1 MIGLAGIAARSALN
15 RRFALSLVILCIAL
29 STFLLLSIER
39 VRQDS
44 RAHFTASVSGTDLI
58 VGPRT
63 GSLQLLLY
71 SVFRIGSP
79 ANNISSASVEELR
92 RHPAVAWV
100 VPISLGDSHRG
111 FPVVATTDD
120 YFTRFRYGEGQQ
132 LVIREGRPFG
142 SGVEAVLGQE
152 VARRAGYRPGDRI
165 VLAHGDGALAENDHA
180 DKPFVVVGIL
190 ERTGTPVDRSVH
202 ISLTSME
209 ALHRDWVAGSPLPGV
224 GSPSGEQVAMPR
236 SVTAVLVGLK
246 NRSAVFAVQRWVADY
261 RTEPLQALLP
271 GVALDELWSI
281 VDIAEA
287 GLVAMAA
294 LVSVVGIAGM
304 VAVILAGLNERRREL
319 AILRAVGAG
328 PRQVL
333 ALLAL
338 EGAMVTACGV
348 VLGAAAYMAATA
360 LLSEWFQSRFGIRL
374 RVEAPS
380 TEEWIVIAALLGAG
394 WIASL
399 LPAIRAYRLSLADGL
414 SPRI

>member
-1 MIGLAGIAARSALN
+1 M
-15 RRFALSLVILCIAL
+15 
-29 STFLLLSIER
+29 
-39 VRQDS
+39 
-44 RAHFTASVSGTDLI
+44 
-58 VGPRT
+58 
-63 GSLQLLLY
+63 
-71 SVFRIGSP
+71 
-79 ANNISSASVEELR
+79 
-92 RHPAVAWV
+92 
-100 VPISLGDSHRG
+100 
-111 FPVVATTDD
+111 AT
-120 YFTRFRYGEGQQ
+120 
-132 LVIREGRPFG
+132 
-142 SGVEAVLGQE
+142 
-152 VARRAGYRPGDRI
+152 
-165 VLAHGDGALAENDHA
+165 
-180 DKPFVVVGIL
+180 
-190 ERTGTPVDRSVH
+190 
-202 ISLTSME
+202 
-209 ALHRDWVAGSPLPGV
+209 
-224 GSPSGEQVAMPR
+224 PR
-236 SVTAVLVGLK
+236 SVTAALVGLK

-261 RTEPLQALLP
+261 RAEPLQALLP

-287 GLVAMAA
+287 GLLAMGA

-328 PRQVL
+328 PRHVL

-348 VLGAAAYMAATA
+348 VLGAAAYIAATA
-360 LLSEWFQSRFGIRL
+360 LLSGWFQSRFGIRL